1 MKKTTTLL
9 IVFFLFSTF
18 SYLSAQEETDTLISV
33 NEDSISTSEDDVDP
47 VRKQVSDIVKE
58 VNRRSASIDNI
69 ISSGELKVKT
79 AKIDNS
85 GDIEIHIKKKDDVWF
100 KIEGPFGKDVA
111 ISHFSRKRFLFF
123 DALNDE
129 AITGTTNIINI
140 GALTRIRCTFDD
152 LLNAFSGTVRIP
164 KGKRD
169 SLWMKEEG
177 NQNVISLKRGTI
189 TRTYWVDRDNYSVY
203 KYAYYDK
210 RGQTL
215 IQFEFSNFVA
225 SGDGYYAKTVEV
237 RRPKKREYFRL
248 KMESVSL
255 NQSYLDFKV
264 DVPSDAKRKNWH

>member
-1 MKKTTTLL
+1 MKKTTMFL
-9 IVFFLFSTF
+9 IIFFLFSTL
-18 SYLSAQEETDTLISV
+18 SYLTAQEETDTLGTV
-33 NEDSISTSEDDVDP
+33 TEDTTIISEDDV

-58 VNRRSASIDNI
+58 VNKRSSSIDNI
-69 ISSGELKVKT
+69 ISSGELTVKT

-164 KGKRD
+164 KAKRD
-169 SLWMKEEG
+169 SLWMSEEG

-189 TRTYWVDRDNYSVY
+189 TRTYWVDKDKFSVY

-215 IQFEFSNFVA
+215 IQFEFSNFVPA
-225 SGDGYYAKTVEV
+225 GDGYYAKTIEV
-237 RRPKKREYFRL
+237 RRPRKGEYFKL